1 MFIDVVTV
9 VLNDE
14 QGLVR
19 TWHSLESQSFIHWR
33 WIVRDGGSRGKT
45 VDFLKSLGSRVH
57 WVSEPDR
64 GIYDAMNRGVG
75 MCEGDYVIFMNAGD
89 TFFHNNSLAMVAERV
104 SDVESSVPD
113 ILFGGAMFHFP
124 SGSEVYRPP
133 KRVEK
138 YLWHGLPANHQATLY
153 RRIFLGENPYDL
165 QYSLCGDY
173 YIDAKLCRK
182 GATVSYLDMP
192 IARFEIG
199 GTSYNKRRQ
208 LFVEAFRIQR
218 DVLGVPLLL
227 RIVSACKRMVA
238 MAGHFVLSQPFLQKR
253 KLR

>member
-1 MFIDVVTV
+1 VLIDVVTV

-14 QGLVR
+14 QGLFR
-19 TWHSLESQSFIHWR
+19 TWHSLESQSFINWR

-57 WVSEPDR
+57 WVSEPDG

-75 MCEGDYVIFMNAGD
+75 MCKGDYVIFMNAGD
-89 TFFHNNSLAMVAERV
+89 TFFHTNNLAMVAAMV
-104 SDVESSVPD
+104 VKVEPSVPD

-124 SGSEVYRPP
+124 NGREVYRPP
-133 KRVEK
+133 KRVES

-153 RRIFLGENPYDL
+153 RRAFLGENPYDL

-173 YIDAKLCRK
+173 YLAAKLCRK
-182 GATVSYLDMP
+182 GAAVAYLDMP
-192 IARFEIG
+192 IARFAIG

-208 LFVEAFRIQR
+208 LFVEAYRIQR
-218 DVLGVPLLL
+218 DVLGVPLLQ
-227 RIVSACKRMVA
+227 RIVSACKRLAA
-238 MAGHFVLSQPFLQKR
+238 MAGLFVLSQPILQKP
-253 KLR
+253 KL